1 MPVACSSLF
10 INKSVTFLILTI
22 TALDGYARTNQ
33 GEGEG
38 RGEGGA
44 GGRGG
49 QQTARNTPQIP
60 LPLSLGNH

>member
-38 RGEGGA
+38 RGGGA
-44 GGRGG
+44 
-49 QQTARNTPQIP
+49 ANKLHAI
-60 LPLSLGNH
+60 LPKFRCHCLLVTTN